1 MDKKDVRILVVDDE
15 PMMADSL
22 KQNLIEEGYSVD
34 IAATGTE
41 AIELFDQGG
50 HHLAICD
57 LYLPDMDGLE
67 VMRHI
72 KDTRPTH
79 RSNCCYRPWHG
90 GQSSRSNARP
100 GRLILWKRT
109 TLNLKTLQR
118 RIENALKQRELVTE
132 NANMRRQ
139 LSTRSEYFN
148 IIGSA
153 KSMQTIYETIESVA
167 KSDANVLIV
176 GESGT
181 GKELIANAIHYQSLR
196 SKKPFIKVNC
206 AALPKELIE
215 SELFG
220 HTKGAFTGAHAE
232 KEGLVQHAAGGSLML
247 DEIAEMPVELQPKLL
262 RVLQER
268 SYRKIGSEKT
278 YAVDFRLISSTNR
291 PPADAIRDG
300 LLRDDLF
307 YRISTIT
314 IHVPPL
320 RERNEDIQLLTE
332 HFLHMYTQKY
342 DRQIAGCFP
351 GSIPKIVWPWWP
363 GNVRELQN
371 VIERAVLLAK
381 GNRIEPVDLPF
392 DNGSLPEGS
401 PAGLGWDVPPNMTL
415 EDIER
420 LVIEKTLQRTGG
432 NKQAAANLLGIYR
445 PRLYS
450 KIRKYN
456 IDVASSNVRLN
467 NFIPTCQPLNETEL
481 EVGPLIGGRL
491 QSIDAL
497 RGIAALG
504 VVLYHAVL
512 QTPNLV
518 PNNFFRWPVNLL
530 QFVSSFGYIG
540 VFLFFVISGFC
551 IHLQWAKSRA
561 AGKPSRFSLEPSGDA
576 EFAGFILLT

>member
-1 MDKKDVRILVVDDE
+1 MEKKDVRILVVDDE
-15 PMMADSL
+15 PTIADSL
-22 KQNLIEEGYSVD
+22 KQNLVEEGYLVD
-34 IAATGTE
+34 AAATGTE
-41 AIELFDQGG
+41 AIGLFDQGG
-50 HHLAICD
+50 HHVAICD
-57 LYLPDMDGLE
+57 LQLPDMDGLD
-67 VMRHI
+67 VVRHI
-72 KDTRPTH
+72 KDAKPLTEVIVLTG
-79 RSNCCYRPWHG
+79 HG
-90 GQSSRSNARP
+90 TGPRAFEASKAGAFDFVEKDDNFDFE
-100 GRLILWKRT
+100 
-109 TLNLKTLQR
+109 TLLR
-118 RIENALKQRELVTE
+118 RIQNALKQRELLTE
-132 NANMRRQ
+132 NANMLNFRQ

-148 IIGSA
+148 IIGSS
-153 KSMQTIYETIESVA
+153 KPMQTIYETIESVA

-181 GKELIANAIHYQSLR
+181 GKELIANAIHYNSLR
-196 SKKPFIKVNC
+196 ARKPFIKVNC

-220 HTKGAFTGAHAE
+220 HTKGAFTGAHAD
-232 KEGLVQHAAGGSLML
+232 KEGLVQHAAAGSLML

-320 RERNEDIQLLTE
+320 RDRSEDIQLLTE
-332 HFLHMYTQKY
+332 HFLHTYAQKY
-342 DRQIAGCFP
+342 ERPIAGVSQAAYQRLF
-351 GSIPKIVWPWWP
+351 GHAWP

-401 PAGLGWDVPPNMTL
+401 PAGAGWEVPTNLTL

-420 LVIEKTLQRTGG
+420 LVIEKTLQRTNG

-456 IDVASSNVRLN
+456 IDVNS
-467 NFIPTCQPLNETEL
+467 
-481 EVGPLIGGRL
+481 
-491 QSIDAL
+491 
-497 RGIAALG
+497 
-504 VVLYHAVL
+504 
-512 QTPNLV
+512 LV
-518 PNNFFRWPVNLL
+518 
-530 QFVSSFGYIG
+530 S
-540 VFLFFVISGFC
+540 
-551 IHLQWAKSRA
+551 A
-561 AGKPSRFSLEPSGDA
+561 
-576 EFAGFILLT
+576 

>member
-1 MDKKDVRILVVDDE
+1 VENKDVRILVVDDE
-15 PMMADSL
+15 PSMTEGL
-22 KQNLIEEGYSVD
+22 KQNLVEEGYLVD
-34 IAATGTE
+34 TAATGAE
-41 AIELFDQGG
+41 AIERFDQGG

-57 LYLPDMDGLE
+57 LQLPDVDGLE

-72 KDTRPTH
+72 KDANPLAEVIVLTG
-79 RSNCCYRPWHG
+79 HG
-90 GQSSRSNARP
+90 SVAKAVEATKAGAFDFVEKDNFEFD
-100 GRLILWKRT
+100 
-109 TLNLKTLQR
+109 TLLR
-118 RIENALKQRELVTE
+118 RIQNALKQRELLTE

-139 LSTRSEYFN
+139 MSTPTEYYN
-148 IIGSA
+148 IIGGA
-153 KSMQTIYETIESVA
+153 KSMQTIYETITSVA

-196 SKKPFIKVNC
+196 ARKPFIKVNC

-220 HTKGAFTGAHAE
+220 HTKGAFTGAHAD

-278 YAVDFRLISSTNR
+278 HAVDFRLISSTNR

-320 RERNEDIQLLTE
+320 RERSEDIEDLTK
-332 HFLHMYTQKY
+332 HFLQMYAKKY
-342 DRQIAGCFP
+342 ERTVGGVSPAAYERLFGHT
-351 GSIPKIVWPWWP
+351 WP

-392 DNGSLPEGS
+392 DNGSLPEGT
-401 PAGLGWDVPPNMTL
+401 PAGTGWDVPANMSL

-456 IDVASSNVRLN
+456 IDV
-467 NFIPTCQPLNETEL
+467 P
-481 EVGPLIGGRL
+481 G
-491 QSIDAL
+491 
-497 RGIAALG
+497 
-504 VVLYHAVL
+504 
-512 QTPNLV
+512 LV
-518 PNNFFRWPVNLL
+518 
-530 QFVSSFGYIG
+530 
-540 VFLFFVISGFC
+540 SG
-551 IHLQWAKSRA
+551 
-561 AGKPSRFSLEPSGDA
+561 
-576 EFAGFILLT
+576 

>member
-1 MDKKDVRILVVDDE
+1 MEKKDVRILVVDDE
-15 PMMADSL
+15 ESTTDAL
-22 KQNLIEEGYSVD
+22 KLNLREDGYTVD
-34 IAATGTE
+34 AASTGGQ

-57 LYLPDMDGLE
+57 LQLPDMDGLE
-67 VMRHI
+67 VMRHM
-72 KDTRPTH
+72 KD
-79 RSNCCYRPWHG
+79 
-90 GQSSRSNARP
+90 ARP
-100 GRLILWKRT
+100 NTEVIVVTAHGT
-109 TLNLKTLQR
+109 TRKAVEATKAGAFDFVDKPLDFEELGLRVQ
-118 RIENALKQRELVTE
+118 NALKHRELIDE
-132 NANMRRQ
+132 NAELRGK
-139 LSTRSEYFN
+139 LSARKEYFN
-148 IIGSA
+148 IIGSS
-153 KSMQTIYETIESVA
+153 KQMQTIYDTIEAVA

-181 GKELIANAIHYQSLR
+181 GKELIANAIHYNSLR
-196 SKKPFIKVNC
+196 ARKPFIKVNC

-220 HTKGAFTGAHAE
+220 HTKGAFTGAHAD

-320 RERNEDIQLLTE
+320 RDRSEDIQLLTE
-332 HFLHMYTQKY
+332 FFLHMYAQKY
-342 DRQIAGCFP
+342 ERPIDAVSQAAYQRLFGHA
-351 GSIPKIVWPWWP
+351 WP

-381 GNRIEPVDLPF
+381 GNKIEPVDLPF

-401 PAGLGWDVPPNMTL
+401 PPGAGWEVPANMTL
-415 EDIER
+415 EDIEKQ
-420 LVIEKTLQRTGG
+420 VIMKTLQRTGG

-450 KIRKYN
+450 KIRKYE
-456 IDVASSNVRLN
+456 IDVA
-467 NFIPTCQPLNETEL
+467 
-481 EVGPLIGGRL
+481 G
-491 QSIDAL
+491 
-497 RGIAALG
+497 
-504 VVLYHAVL
+504 
-512 QTPNLV
+512 LV
-518 PNNFFRWPVNLL
+518 
-530 QFVSSFGYIG
+530 S
-540 VFLFFVISGFC
+540 
-551 IHLQWAKSRA
+551 A
-561 AGKPSRFSLEPSGDA
+561 
-576 EFAGFILLT
+576 

>member
-1 MDKKDVRILVVDDE
+1 MNTTATVTFKEVKKVENKNVRILVVDDE

-22 KQNLIEEGYSVD
+22 KQNLMEEGFSVD
-34 IAATGTE
+34 TAATGAE

-57 LYLPDMDGLE
+57 LQLPDMDGLE
-67 VMRHI
+67 VMRHM
-72 KDTRPTH
+72 KDARPTTEVIVVTGYG
-79 RSNCCYRPWHG
+79 SV
-90 GQSSRSNARP
+90 ARAVEATKAGAFYFVEKP
-100 GRLILWKRT
+100 FDFEEIQPLVDK
-109 TLNLKTLQR
+109 
-118 RIENALKQRELVTE
+118 ALERRELVAET
-132 NANMRRQ
+132 ASMRRQ

-153 KSMQTIYETIESVA
+153 KPMQAIYETIESVA

-181 GKELIANAIHYQSLR
+181 GKELIANAIHYNSLR

-220 HTKGAFTGAHAE
+220 HTKGAFTGAHAD

-278 YAVDFRLISSTNR
+278 FAVDFRLISSTNR

-300 LLRDDLF
+300 VLRDDLF

-332 HFLHMYTQKY
+332 HFLQMYAQKY
-342 DRQIAGCFP
+342 ERPIGGVSQAAYQRLFGHL
-351 GSIPKIVWPWWP
+351 WP

-371 VIERAVLLAK
+371 VMERAVLLAK

-392 DNGSLPEGS
+392 DNGSLPESGS
-401 PAGLGWDVPPNMTL
+401 AGPGWDVPPNMTL

-420 LVIEKTLQRTGG
+420 LVIERTLQRTGG

-456 IDVASSNVRLN
+456 IDVTS
-467 NFIPTCQPLNETEL
+467 
-481 EVGPLIGGRL
+481 
-491 QSIDAL
+491 
-497 RGIAALG
+497 
-504 VVLYHAVL
+504 
-512 QTPNLV
+512 LV
-518 PNNFFRWPVNLL
+518 
-530 QFVSSFGYIG
+530 S
-540 VFLFFVISGFC
+540 
-551 IHLQWAKSRA
+551 A
-561 AGKPSRFSLEPSGDA
+561 
-576 EFAGFILLT
+576 

>member
-1 MDKKDVRILVVDDE
+1 VEKKDVRILVVDDE
-15 PMMADSL
+15 ESTTDSL
-22 KQNLIEEGYSVD
+22 KLNLAEEGYTVD
-34 IAATGTE
+34 TAGTGGQ

-57 LYLPDMDGLE
+57 LQLPDMDGLE
-67 VMRHI
+67 VMRHM
-72 KDTRPTH
+72 KD
-79 RSNCCYRPWHG
+79 
-90 GQSSRSNARP
+90 ARP
-100 GRLILWKRT
+100 NTEVIMVTAHGT
-109 TLNLKTLQR
+109 TSRAVEATKAGAFDFVDKPLDFEELALRVQ
-118 RIENALKQRELVTE
+118 NALKHRELIDE
-132 NANMRRQ
+132 NASLRRQ
-139 LSTRSEYFN
+139 MSTRAEYFN
-148 IIGSA
+148 IIGSS
-153 KSMQTIYETIESVA
+153 KPMQTIYETIDAVA

-181 GKELIANAIHYQSLR
+181 GKELIANAIHYKSLR
-196 SKKPFIKVNC
+196 ARKPFIKVNC

-220 HTKGAFTGAHAE
+220 HTKGAFTGAHAD

-320 RERNEDIQLLTE
+320 RDRSEDIQLLTE
-332 HFLHMYTQKY
+332 HFLHMYAQKY
-342 DRQIAGCFP
+342 DRQITGVSQAAYQRLFGHA
-351 GSIPKIVWPWWP
+351 WP

-371 VIERAVLLAK
+371 VIERAVLMAK
-381 GNRIEPVDLPF
+381 GNRVEPVDLPF

-401 PAGLGWDVPPNMTL
+401 PAGTGWDVPPNMTL

-456 IDVASSNVRLN
+456 IDVA
-467 NFIPTCQPLNETEL
+467 
-481 EVGPLIGGRL
+481 G
-491 QSIDAL
+491 
-497 RGIAALG
+497 
-504 VVLYHAVL
+504 
-512 QTPNLV
+512 LV
-518 PNNFFRWPVNLL
+518 
-530 QFVSSFGYIG
+530 S
-540 VFLFFVISGFC
+540 
-551 IHLQWAKSRA
+551 A
-561 AGKPSRFSLEPSGDA
+561 
-576 EFAGFILLT
+576 

>member
-1 MDKKDVRILVVDDE
+1 MANRDIRILVVDDDE
-15 PMMADSL
+15 ATADSL
-22 KQNLIEEGYSVD
+22 KLNLQEEGYTVD
-34 IAATGTE
+34 TAFTGGK

-57 LYLPDMDGLE
+57 LQLPDIDGLE

-72 KDTRPTH
+72 KD
-79 RSNCCYRPWHG
+79 
-90 GQSSRSNARP
+90 ARP
-100 GRLILWKRT
+100 NTEVIVVSAHGST
-109 TLNLKTLQR
+109 TRAVEATKAGAFDFVDKPLNFEELELRVQ
-118 RIENALKQRELVTE
+118 NALKHRELLTE
-132 NANMRRQ
+132 NANLRRQ

-148 IIGSA
+148 IIGGA

-220 HTKGAFTGAHAE
+220 HTKGAFTGAHAD

-247 DEIAEMPVELQPKLL
+247 DEIAEMPIELQPKLL

-320 RERNEDIQLLTE
+320 RERSEDIQLLTE
-332 HFLHMYTQKY
+332 HFLHMYAQKY
-342 DRQIAGCFP
+342 ERPISGVSQAAYQRLFGHP
-351 GSIPKIVWPWWP
+351 WP

-381 GNRIEPVDLPF
+381 GTRIEPVDLPF
-392 DNGSLPEGS
+392 DNGALPEGS
-401 PAGLGWDVPPNMTL
+401 QVGGGWDVPPNMTL

-456 IDVASSNVRLN
+456 IDVGS
-467 NFIPTCQPLNETEL
+467 
-481 EVGPLIGGRL
+481 
-491 QSIDAL
+491 
-497 RGIAALG
+497 
-504 VVLYHAVL
+504 
-512 QTPNLV
+512 LV
-518 PNNFFRWPVNLL
+518 
-530 QFVSSFGYIG
+530 S
-540 VFLFFVISGFC
+540 
-551 IHLQWAKSRA
+551 A
-561 AGKPSRFSLEPSGDA
+561 
-576 EFAGFILLT
+576 

>member
-1 MDKKDVRILVVDDE
+1 MTATAAFKEEKRVENKDVRILVVDDE
-15 PMMADSL
+15 PIMADSL
-22 KQNLIEEGYSVD
+22 KQNLMEEGFSVD
-34 IAATGTE
+34 TAATGAE

-57 LYLPDMDGLE
+57 LQLPDMDGLE
-67 VMRHI
+67 VMRHM
-72 KDTRPTH
+72 KDARPTTEVIVVTGYG
-79 RSNCCYRPWHG
+79 SV
-90 GQSSRSNARP
+90 ARAVEATKAGAFYFVEKP
-100 GRLILWKRT
+100 FDFEEIQPLVDK
-109 TLNLKTLQR
+109 
-118 RIENALKQRELVTE
+118 ALERRELVAET
-132 NANMRRQ
+132 ANMRRQ
-139 LSTRSEYFN
+139 LSTRAEYFN

-153 KSMQTIYETIESVA
+153 KPMQTIYETIESVA

-220 HTKGAFTGAHAE
+220 HTKGAFTGAHAD

-278 YAVDFRLISSTNR
+278 FAVDFRLISSTNR

-320 RERNEDIQLLTE
+320 RERSEDIQMLTE
-332 HFLHMYTQKY
+332 HFLEMYAKKY
-342 DRQIAGCFP
+342 ERAISGVSQAAYQRLFGHT
-351 GSIPKIVWPWWP
+351 WP

-371 VIERAVLLAK
+371 VIERGVLLAK
-381 GNRIEPVDLPF
+381 GTRIEPVDLPF
-392 DNGSLPEGS
+392 DNGSLPEGAS
-401 PAGLGWDVPPNMTL
+401 ASAAWDVPPNMTL

-420 LVIEKTLQRTGG
+420 LVIERTLQRTGG

-456 IDVASSNVRLN
+456 IDVGS
-467 NFIPTCQPLNETEL
+467 
-481 EVGPLIGGRL
+481 
-491 QSIDAL
+491 
-497 RGIAALG
+497 
-504 VVLYHAVL
+504 
-512 QTPNLV
+512 LV
-518 PNNFFRWPVNLL
+518 
-530 QFVSSFGYIG
+530 S
-540 VFLFFVISGFC
+540 
-551 IHLQWAKSRA
+551 A
-561 AGKPSRFSLEPSGDA
+561 
-576 EFAGFILLT
+576 

>member
-1 MDKKDVRILVVDDE
+1 LENKDVRILIVDDE
-15 PMMADSL
+15 PMMTDSL
-22 KQNLIEEGYSVD
+22 RQHLEEEGYSVD
-34 IAATGTE
+34 TAATG
-41 AIELFDQGG
+41 AQGVELFDQGG

-57 LYLPDMDGLE
+57 LQLPDMDGLE
-67 VMRHI
+67 VMRHM
-72 KDTRPTH
+72 KDARPTTEVIVVTGYGSVP
-79 RSNCCYRPWHG
+79 RAVEATKAGAFYFVEKPFDFEELEPLV
-90 GQSSRSNARP
+90 Q
-100 GRLILWKRT
+100 K
-109 TLNLKTLQR
+109 
-118 RIENALKQRELVTE
+118 ALERRELLAETMS
-132 NANMRRQ
+132 MRRQ

-148 IIGSA
+148 IIGAS
-153 KSMQTIYETIESVA
+153 KQMQTIYETIESVA

-181 GKELIANAIHYQSLR
+181 GKELIANAIHYNSLR

-220 HTKGAFTGAHAE
+220 HTKGAFTGAHAD
-232 KEGLVQHAAGGSLML
+232 KEGLVQHAAGGSLLL

-278 YAVDFRLISSTNR
+278 YTVDFRLVCSTNR
-291 PPADAIRDG
+291 LPADAIREG

-332 HFLHMYTQKY
+332 HFLEMYAKKY
-342 DRQIAGCFP
+342 DRPITGVSQAAYQRLFGHT
-351 GSIPKIVWPWWP
+351 WP

-381 GNRIEPVDLPF
+381 GNRVEPLDLPF
-392 DNGSLPEGS
+392 DNGTLPEGS
-401 PAGLGWDVPPNMTL
+401 ETATWEVPPNMTL
-415 EDIER
+415 EEIER
-420 LVIEKTLQRTGG
+420 LVIERTLQRTGG

-456 IDVASSNVRLN
+456 INLGDLVQD
-467 NFIPTCQPLNETEL
+467 PT
-481 EVGPLIGGRL
+481 
-491 QSIDAL
+491 S
-497 RGIAALG
+497 
-504 VVLYHAVL
+504 
-512 QTPNLV
+512 
-518 PNNFFRWPVNLL
+518 
-530 QFVSSFGYIG
+530 
-540 VFLFFVISGFC
+540 
-551 IHLQWAKSRA
+551 
-561 AGKPSRFSLEPSGDA
+561 
-576 EFAGFILLT
+576 

>member
-1 MDKKDVRILVVDDE
+1 MKTTGTASLMEEKKVEHQDVRILIVDDE

-22 KQNLIEEGYSVD
+22 KQNLMEEGYSVD
-34 IAATGTE
+34 TAASGGE

-57 LYLPDMDGLE
+57 LQLPDMDGLE
-67 VMRHI
+67 VMRHM
-72 KDTRPTH
+72 KDARPTTEVIVVTGYG
-79 RSNCCYRPWHG
+79 SV
-90 GQSSRSNARP
+90 ARAVEATKAGAFYFVEKP
-100 GRLILWKRT
+100 FDFEEIQPLVDK
-109 TLNLKTLQR
+109 
-118 RIENALKQRELVTE
+118 ALERRELVAETT
-132 NANMRRQ
+132 NMRRQ

-148 IIGSA
+148 IIGASKA
-153 KSMQTIYETIESVA
+153 MQTIYETIESVA

-181 GKELIANAIHYQSLR
+181 GKELIANAIHYNSLR

-220 HTKGAFTGAHAE
+220 HTKGAFTGAHAD

-278 YAVDFRLISSTNR
+278 FAVDFRLISSTNR

-300 LLRDDLF
+300 ILRDDLF

-332 HFLHMYTQKY
+332 HFLHIYAQKY
-342 DRQIAGCFP
+342 ER
-351 GSIPKIVWPWWP
+351 SINGVSQAAYQRLFGHSWP

-381 GNRIEPVDLPF
+381 GNKIEPVDLPF
-392 DNGSLPEGS
+392 DNGSLPEGAA
-401 PAGLGWDVPPNMTL
+401 PGAEWDVPPNMTL

-420 LVIEKTLQRTGG
+420 LVIERTLQRTGG

-456 IDVASSNVRLN
+456 IDV
-467 NFIPTCQPLNETEL
+467 T
-481 EVGPLIGGRL
+481 
-491 QSIDAL
+491 
-497 RGIAALG
+497 
-504 VVLYHAVL
+504 
-512 QTPNLV
+512 
-518 PNNFFRWPVNLL
+518 
-530 QFVSSFGYIG
+530 
-540 VFLFFVISGFC
+540 
-551 IHLQWAKSRA
+551 
-561 AGKPSRFSLEPSGDA
+561 SLAPA
-576 EFAGFILLT
+576 